1 MSLLRSEAKA
11 ALWRWR
17 EAIIGLAVA
26 ALGLHW
32 VVNLWGIL
40 NWMGYPVLLIGIAL
54 VVMGVQRGRFRTG
67 GEAPGVV
74 QIDEGRISYFGP
86 LSGGIAD
93 LSDLSAL
100 AIDPGSRPP
109 HWVLTRR
116 GEPDLHIPLGASGAD
131 ALFDA
136 FAALPGIRTEH
147 MLRQMQAGGTDR
159 IVIWH
164 RADMPRPPVRLH

>member
-1 MSLLRSEAKA
+1 MTLLRAEAKA

-17 EAIIGLAVA
+17 ETITGVAVA

-54 VVMGVQRGRFRTG
+54 TVMGVQRARFRT
-67 GEAPGVV
+67 EDTAPGVV

-93 LSDLSAL
+93 LADLRSL
-100 AIDPGSRPP
+100 AIDPGSKPP
-109 HWVLTRR
+109 HWVLSRR
-116 GEPDLHIPLGASGAD
+116 GEPDLHIPLGAAGAD

-147 MLRQMQAGGTDR
+147 MLRQMQAGGTER
-159 IVIWH
+159 IMIWH
-164 RADMPRPPVRLH
+164 RADMPRPSARLH